1 MKKLTL
7 AILIGTLFTGSVM
20 ASDAI
25 TVTRDNYAKAESQ
38 KMFEMNVKRSG
49 GVNQFYHYDGIPSL
63 EEHAQIVRSNND
75 TVYSTIVVDKS
86 KGATITLPETG
97 DRYISILEVDG
108 NHFAK
113 DMQYAAGVKEIRGT
127 TDHVFVIVRIGVK
140 DGSKEDLAEIANIQK
155 QLKVSANSSKPVPH
169 INYDLNSHKEIHHNL
184 QAEFAKM
191 GGDYN
196 GLFGEE
202 SEVDKHLHP
211 LGAATGW
218 GGADMVDNVYQMAKN
233 FTSMTCHE
241 VTFEDPKAKYFW
253 SITVYNKEIK
263 VFSENAHVSSVTA
276 LPNKDGTYTVRFG
289 CEGQP
294 NNIDIDNPTGE
305 WSPLMRHY
313 GASEAVLKGKVQPL
327 LNIKE
332 VK

>member
-1 MKKLTL
+1 
-7 AILIGTLFTGSVM
+7 M
-20 ASDAI
+20 ATFFVHSTFNSAPLLL
-25 TVTRDNYAKAESQ
+25 S
-38 KMFEMNVKRSG
+38 
-49 GVNQFYHYDGIPSL
+49 SL

-86 KGATITLPETG
+86 KG
-97 DRYISILEVDG
+97 
-108 NHFAK
+108 
-113 DMQYAAGVKEIRGT
+113 GT

-155 QLKVSANSSKPVPH
+155 QLKVTANSSKPVPH
-169 INYDLNSHKEIHHNL
+169 INYDLNSHKETHHNL

-218 GGADMVDNVYQMAKN
+218 GGADMADNVYQMAQN

-241 VTFEDPKAKYFW
+241 VTFEDR
-253 SITVYNKEIK
+253 SQ
-263 VFSENAHVSSVTA
+263 S
-276 LPNKDGTYTVRFG
+276 
-289 CEGQP
+289 
-294 NNIDIDNPTGE
+294 
-305 WSPLMRHY
+305 
-313 GASEAVLKGKVQPL
+313 
-327 LNIKE
+327 
-332 VK
+332 